1 MRRVFRLIAG
11 TRAVE
16 REVDDEIAFHLEMR
30 ARKLVEQGLSPEAA
44 EREALRQFGD
54 LRAVRERC
62 VSTDHARERM
72 VRRTNY
78 LAELRQDVLQAFR
91 VLRNN
96 PAFALTVVFM
106 LAVGIGANTAIFT
119 LVDAV
124 LLRTLPVRDPEE
136 LVTIGDPS
144 RTTSF
149 SYSTNAQSSLI
160 SYPLYR
166 DLRADTSVLHGLL
179 ASGLAI
185 RTNVIVDS
193 TETEPDRARGRF
205 VSGNYFETL
214 GIHAVMGRTFDASAD
229 EAIGASPEVVIGYS
243 YWQRRFRGDRSV
255 VGRVIRVNDN
265 PMTVVGVAPASF
277 PGEIVGAVT
286 DVWMPVTMIDAINL
300 NSHVLDDR
308 NAHFLLLMGRR
319 RAGVSLAATRDA
331 VTAQVRRILGE
342 HLNKDTSPED
352 IKTLEVLVSDGSRG
366 FSRVRA
372 TFGTPL
378 LTLMA
383 GVGVLLL
390 IVCANVAN
398 LLLARSVARAREM
411 TVRVAIGA
419 GRLRIV
425 RQLLTE
431 ALVLAFLGAA
441 GGLVLAWYGSRLLV
455 ALTAG
460 GSQSIPLVVRLDLPV
475 LGFTM
480 LMSILAVTV
489 FGLAPALSASR
500 VDLASA
506 MRSHA
511 RSVTTGGGVR
521 RGMRFS
527 LGQLLIAG
535 QVALSLVLL
544 VGSALLVRSL
554 QQIQAVDTGLDRDH
568 LLIVILDK
576 AARSYSQER
585 SAVLTRE
592 LTERIARVPGV
603 AAVSYSENGIFSGNE
618 SANSL
623 QVTGFVARTAEDS
636 SANYDHVGPGY
647 VHAIGG
653 RLLRGREFDDRDI
666 RGADKVAMINRSMAR
681 HYFGEESPLGQ
692 YLRFDDSVAVRIVGE
707 LDDVRDH
714 TLDGTPRRRFYLP
727 YLQPM
732 YGDPWGLVFEVR
744 TTGDPAQMQ
753 LAVREAI
760 RAVDPLLPIDSARP
774 LSELMARSIQAE
786 HVLAQVSSGF
796 GLLALVL
803 ASLGLYGVLTY
814 AITRRTGEIGLR
826 VALGAQRGT
835 VMRMVLRD
843 ALRLVAAGALIGA
856 PLAIGGAQLLRNQLH
871 GIDAVD
877 PVAVSV
883 ALSVLLVSALAAA
896 AIPALRAA
904 RVDPLTALREE

>member
-11 TRAVE
+11 ARAVE
-16 REVDDEIAFHLEMR
+16 REVDDELAFHLHMR
-30 ARKLVEQGLSPEAA
+30 AQKLMQEGLSPEAA
-44 EREALRQFGD
+44 KREALRQFGD
-54 LRAVRERC
+54 LQGVRERC

-78 LAELRQDVLQAFR
+78 LAELRQDVWQAAR
-91 VLRNN
+91 VLRSN
-96 PAFALTVVFM
+96 PGFAVTVILM
-106 LAVGIGANTAIFT
+106 LAIGIGANTAIFS

-124 LLRTLPVRDPEE
+124 LLRTLPVRAPGE

-149 SYSTNAQSSLI
+149 SYSTSAQTSLI

-166 DLRADTSVLHGLL
+166 DLRADTSVLRGLL
-179 ASGLAI
+179 ASGLAM
-185 RTNVIVDS
+185 RTNVLVDS
-193 TETEPDRARGRF
+193 TDREPERARGRF

-214 GIHAVMGRTFDASAD
+214 GISAVVGRTFGTSAD
-229 EAIGASPEVVIGYS
+229 EAIGAAPEVTISYA
-243 YWQRRFRGDRSV
+243 YWQRRFNGDRGV
-255 VGRVIRVNDN
+255 AGRVIRVNGY
-265 PMTVVGVAPASF
+265 PMTIVGVTPESF
-277 PGEIVGAVT
+277 TGEIVGAPT
-286 DVWMPVTMIDAINL
+286 DVWMPVTMIDVLNP

-319 RAGVSLAATRDA
+319 RAGISLDAARDA
-331 VTAQVRRILGE
+331 ITAQVRRQLGE
-342 HLNKDTSPED
+342 HLSKDTSPED
-352 IKTLEVLVSDGSRG
+352 IKTLHVPVSDGSRG
-366 FSRVRA
+366 LSRMRDR
-372 TFGTPL
+372 FGVPL

-431 ALVLAFLGAA
+431 ALLLAALGAA
-441 GGLVLAWYGSRLLV
+441 GGLVLAWYGSRLLLT
-455 ALTAG
+455 LTAG
-460 GSQSIPLVVRLDLPV
+460 GTDAMPLAIRLDLPV

-480 LMSILAVTV
+480 LASILAVTV

-511 RSVTTGGGVR
+511 RSVTTGGGGG
-521 RGMRFS
+521 RGTRVS

-554 QQIQAVDTGLDRDH
+554 QQLQRVDTGLDRDH
-568 LLIVILDK
+568 LLIVVLDK
-576 AARSYSQER
+576 SARTYSAER
-585 SAVLTRE
+585 SATLIRE
-592 LTERIARVPGV
+592 LTERISRVPGV
-603 AAVSYSENGIFSGNE
+603 AAVSFSENGIFSGNE
-618 SANSL
+618 SETSVA
-623 QVTGFVARTAEDS
+623 VTGFVARTAEDS

-653 RLLRGREFDDRDI
+653 RLLQGREFDAGDVS
-666 RGADKVAMINRSMAR
+666 GADRVAMVNQSMAR
-681 HYFGEESPLGQ
+681 HYFGSESPIGKF
-692 YLRFDDSVAVRIVGE
+692 LRFDDTVSVRIVGVV
-707 LDDVRDH
+707 DDVRDH
-714 TLDGTPRRRFYLP
+714 TLDGMPQRRFYVP

-732 YGDPWGLVFEVR
+732 YSNPGGLVLEVR
-744 TTGDPAQMQ
+744 SAGDPALVQ
-753 LAVREAI
+753 LQVREAI

-774 LSELMARSIQAE
+774 LSQLMARSIQAE
-786 HVLAQVSSGF
+786 HVLARVSSGF
-796 GLLALVL
+796 GFLALLL

-835 VMRMVLRD
+835 VVGMILRD
-843 ALRLVAAGALIGA
+843 AVRLVALGALLGA

-877 PVAVSV
+877 PVAMTV
-883 ALSVLLVSALAAA
+883 ALLILLASALTAAM
-896 AIPALRAA
+896 IPALRAS
-904 RVDPLTALREE
+904 RVDPLTALRDD